1 MKWIG
6 NRISFNETKERT
18 TIVIEPQRNGL
29 VNSLMGAWLAMWYVI
44 GIATFVYSMDHTFTE
59 KEQVIIWVFFVFW
72 VYYAVRVTRSYL
84 WLMFGKELIKIDEVG
99 LHYKRSI
106 RKFGKSTL
114 YLFGNIQDLQ
124 FDVPEESSVQRVW
137 ESSPWING
145 GERFTFSYFGKIVK
159 FGRKLEEK
167 DCKLLYTLV
176 SKRIQERKKK

>member
-6 NRISFNETKERT
+6 NRISFDESKART
-18 TIVIEPQRNGL
+18 TIVIEPQRNSI
-29 VNSLMGAWLAMWYVI
+29 VNALMGAWLAMWYVI
-44 GIATFVYSMDHTFTE
+44 GVVILLYSLDHIYTE
-59 KEQVIIWVFFVFW
+59 KEQIILWVFSVFW
-72 VYYAVRVTRSYL
+72 VYYAFRVTKSYL

-99 LHYKRSI
+99 MHYKRSI

-124 FDVPEESSVQRVW
+124 FEVPEEGSIQRVW

-145 GERFTFSYFGKIVK
+145 GERFTFIYFGKIVK
-159 FGRKLEEK
+159 FGRKLEQK
-167 DCKLLYTLV
+167 DCNLLYSLV